1 MPNISSSTR
10 FILYADDANILI
22 SGNSITEIED
32 KFNDLSKKLEIWVN
46 LNRLSIN
53 LKKTNYMIFAKH
65 NVPEL
70 PFKPTIC
77 KYEIE
82 RKINARFLGVII
94 NENLAW
100 NNHILGIKAKMSR
113 YVGIL
118 YKLKKLI
125 PITARKNIFHSFVQS
140 HLNYCCLV
148 WGLGPKASIEP
159 LFSEQ
164 KKAMRALRPGFNS
177 NYFKDGLTPCHTKPF
192 FTEYNILTVHS
203 IIFANVLIFM
213 HKYRYFSKTLP
224 PLVSDIISSDAPK
237 YDHSNLDSEA
247 WMANHLTGR
256 FRHAI
261 SFKGPLFYLNYMPKI
276 MERFHN
282 CHENSIN
289 MPLKIFKKYAKS
301 FALNIQSCGSL
312 EEWEG
317 QNTPLYYVPGLP
329 REHRKNIP
337 KVIYKTSND

>member
-1 MPNISSSTR
+1 MT
-10 FILYADDANILI
+10 
-22 SGNSITEIED
+22 
-32 KFNDLSKKLEIWVN
+32 
-46 LNRLSIN
+46 
-53 LKKTNYMIFAKH
+53 
-65 NVPEL
+65 
-70 PFKPTIC
+70 
-77 KYEIE
+77 
-82 RKINARFLGVII
+82 
-94 NENLAW
+94 
-100 NNHILGIKAKMSR
+100 
-113 YVGIL
+113 
-118 YKLKKLI
+118 
-125 PITARKNIFHSFVQS
+125 
-140 HLNYCCLV
+140 
-148 WGLGPKASIEP
+148 
-159 LFSEQ
+159 
-164 KKAMRALRPGFNS
+164 ALRPGFNS

-192 FTEYNILTVHS
+192 FTEYNILTVYS
-203 IIFANVLIFM
+203 IIFANILIFM

-247 WMANHLTGR
+247 WMANYLTGK

-282 CHENSIN
+282 YHENSIN

-329 REHRKNIP
+329 REHRKNISSMCEQLYP
-337 KVIYKTSND
+337 RFEPCSRCPYMGIT